1 MKKKLVGGA
10 VGLCALAALAGSSS
24 EKSVENISIS
34 VSDYQEEYDINT
46 EIPVL
51 ISIEPE
57 DADIANLVFEASSS
71 EIEFSENGILTGST
85 EGIFEVYVA
94 CDDVI
99 SNSLVI
105 NVVDI
110 TAREEAEA
118 KRLAAEQAAKEAEEK
133 RLAEEQAAK
142 EAEAK
147 RLAEEQ
153 AAKAAAEQSAAITS
167 TSSQETQTTQEQA
180 TTPPPAESTDNST
193 IVWIDDTAKRYHKK
207 DGCGMNN
214 AYQVTVDEAIAKGKT
229 PCGRCYK

>member
-51 ISIEPE
+51 ISIKPE
-57 DADIANLVFEASSS
+57 DADNANLVFEASSS
-71 EIEFSENGILTGST
+71 EIEFSENGIFTGST

-94 CDDVI
+94 CDDVT

-118 KRLAAEQAAKEAEEK
+118 QHLAA
-133 RLAEEQAAK
+133 EQAAK

-153 AAKAAAEQSAAITS
+153 ATKAAAEQSAAITS